1 MTAIVGVLNKHAVAI
16 AADYMCTII
25 SSLDSQTKMEGTLLI
40 REQVEDISTR
50 ISEKVSENVTRQ
62 LEKAM
67 SLAIFDKSD
76 KV

>member
-1 MTAIVGVLNKHAVAI
+1 
-16 AADYMCTII
+16 MCTII
-25 SSLDSQTKMEGTLLI
+25 SSLDSQTKMEGTLLT

>member
-1 MTAIVGVLNKHAVAI
+1 
-16 AADYMCTII
+16 MCTII
-25 SSLDSQTKMEGTLLI
+25 SSFDSHAEMEGTLLT
-40 REQVEDISTR
+40 REQVEDISAR

-67 SLAIFDKSD
+67 SLETFNKSD

>member
-1 MTAIVGVLNKHAVAI
+1 
-16 AADYMCTII
+16 MCTII
-25 SSLDSQTKMEGTLLI
+25 SSLDSQTKMEGTLLT

-67 SLAIFDKSD
+67 ALATFDKSD